1 MVRKL
6 KNKKVLL
13 VGVGQHA
20 KVVSSMIIDDNN
32 LKLIGVI
39 GTGIVNKYEKTARKL
54 FFQNTMKIHC
64 TK

>member
-1 MVRKL
+1 MVRKW

-39 GTGIVNKYEKTARKL
+39 GTGIVNTYKKSSIFLY
-54 FFQNTMKIHC
+54 
-64 TK
+64 